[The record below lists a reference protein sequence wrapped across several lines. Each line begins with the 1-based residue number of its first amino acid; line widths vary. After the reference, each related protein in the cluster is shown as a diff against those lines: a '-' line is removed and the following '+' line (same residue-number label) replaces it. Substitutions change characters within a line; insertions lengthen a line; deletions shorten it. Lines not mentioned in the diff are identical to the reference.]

1 MCVCEALLFG
11 KIECKPTDFDLEG
24 RRIYKCK
31 DECKSIVFKLDFY
44 HLLIIMKLILQFPL
58 QLASDT
64 VYFLCVNGL
73 GLYFR
78 LMSEVAI
85 RRTFLDRRA
94 CLESNSKVEYEKQ
107 QEVSFIRNKIFKK

>member
-1 MCVCEALLFG
+1 MYFYLSSSALLLQ
-11 KIECKPTDFDLEG
+11 KQN
-24 RRIYKCK
+24 
-31 DECKSIVFKLDFY
+31 VN
-44 HLLIIMKLILQFPL
+44 LLILFLKKVILTNTAQSAKCNIQIPIFL
-58 QLASDT
+58 QLASDI
-64 VYFLCVNGL
+64 VYLLCVNGL

-107 QEVSFIRNKIFKK
+107 QEVSFIRNKIFTLRKFT

>member
-1 MCVCEALLFG
+1 MTASSGSDIPPFRRHVKILYPKFHNHQLLT
-11 KIECKPTDFDLEG
+11 IL
-24 RRIYKCK
+24 
-31 DECKSIVFKLDFY
+31 
-44 HLLIIMKLILQFPL
+44 KLIFHFFL

-64 VYFLCVNGL
+64 VYLLCVNGL

-107 QEVSFIRNKIFKK
+107 QEVSSIRSKIFTLSK